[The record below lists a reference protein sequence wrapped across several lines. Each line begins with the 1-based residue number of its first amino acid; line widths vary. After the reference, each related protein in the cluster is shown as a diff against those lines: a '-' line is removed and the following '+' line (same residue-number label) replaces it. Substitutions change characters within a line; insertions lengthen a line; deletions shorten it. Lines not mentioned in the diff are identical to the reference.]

1 MPKEEIIEAL
11 GKLTL
16 ADVRNKALITQE
28 KEEQIARD
36 LVQTAANN
44 NAS

>member
-36 LVQTAANN
+36 LVQTVANN
-44 NAS
+44 NGS

>member
-1 MPKEEIIEAL
+1 MSKEEIIEAL

-36 LVQTAANN
+36 VVQAAAKNS
-44 NAS
+44 AS